1 MSLTRTFRGVGVC
14 SGIAFGRVHL
24 VDRRRVTVPHYHVA
38 HGDREREKER
48 FERAVGASMR
58 QLEEL
63 EQRASKSGL
72 SQVEALLSAH
82 GMILRDAALRDT
94 TIQRILDDGQNAE
107 WALKDT
113 VAQIKG
119 LFERL
124 EEDYFRERRSDVDI
138 VGDRV
143 LRNLV
148 GEATDLLDHV
158 SDDAIIV
165 AYDLSP
171 ADTVALAKF
180 AALAFVT
187 EHGGRTSHTAI
198 LARALDV
205 PCVLS
210 TEGIMRHAGSGDEL
224 IVDGERGEVVLR
236 PSVETTAAYEALA
249 RRRREEAEVLLAD
262 RDTLAQTRD
271 GQRVTLLGNVEVS
284 PEVQP
289 LLEKGAEGIGLY
301 RTEFLRIEEPDLNG
315 AEAHTRV
322 YRRVIEAMGGL
333 EVTIRTFDE
342 GGDKSFADVNAIQ
355 TANEMLGQRAIRR
368 SLADPDVF
376 GEQLEGILAASR
388 YGPVKLLLPF
398 VTSVDEVRH
407 ARRLIEEARARVEA
421 RDGPLAQP
429 VPVGVMIET
438 PAAAMIVDHLLH
450 EVDFIS
456 VGTNDL
462 LQFVLAADRSDDELN
477 ARYGVT
483 HPAVLRILA
492 NIVASAR
499 AAKKPVTL
507 CGEIAGDPNRA
518 PLLIGLGFERLSMT
532 GGSIPLVKRALR
544 SVDASVCRAAVLEA
558 CGLPTARDVEACLAE
573 HGL

>member
-48 FERAVGASMR
+48 FERAVEASMQ

-63 EQRASKSGL
+63 ERRASKSGL

-284 PEVQP
+284 PEIQP

-301 RTEFLRIEEPDLNG
+301 RTEFLRIEEPELDG

-368 SLADPDVF
+368 SLADPEVF

-407 ARRLIEEARARVEA
+407 ARRLIAEAQTRVEA
-421 RDGPLAQP
+421 RDGPLSQP

-438 PAAAMIVDHLLH
+438 PAAAMIVDHLLR

-492 NIVASAR
+492 NIVSSAR
-499 AAKKPVTL
+499 AARKPVTL

-518 PLLIGLGFERLSMT
+518 PLLVGLGFERLSMT

-544 SVDASVCRAAVLEA
+544 NVDASVCRAAVLEA
-558 CGLPTARDVEACLAE
+558 CGLPTAREVEDCLAA